1 MTPRPNNIC
10 KSTPR
15 PERPTN
21 EMADKIEN
29 STSVDNSWSFVNLHL
44 PSSTITA
51 VAILVMAIMVWLTF
65 RVYTKY
71 CGLHPPASQ
80 AQPAPSIPPTPS
92 TSTPATSV
100 VLDMEHLL
108 NVVAHRPV
116 PALTSNI

>member
-1 MTPRPNNIC
+1 MC
-10 KSTPR
+10 KSTALPA
-15 PERPTN
+15 RPTD

-65 RVYTKY
+65 RAYPKY

-116 PALTSNI
+116 AALTSNI

>member
-29 STSVDNSWSFVNLHL
+29 STSVDNSLHL

-100 VLDMEHLL
+100 VLELEHLL
-108 NVVAHRPV
+108 NVVTHRPV